1 MAVGSFELGL
11 WQFVGLHLRSF
22 SMPGIQDASLKSGE
36 LPAIH
41 TPPGA
46 GLVVEVIIVVDSGTE
61 SGMVQEEEEDVEE
74 DAAAAAAA
82 LAAVV
87 RRHGC

>member
-1 MAVGSFELGL
+1 MSGSSSHGTK
-11 WQFVGLHLRSF
+11 WRRTGIRIYLRTN
-22 SMPGIQDASLKSGE
+22 LKSGE